1 MTHMPGVPVPFDEPD
16 EWKACVDTWRCRKC
30 KSSNG
35 KWRTHCSSDGGWEDE
50 EVKCFDCGHVYWV
63 EGIDS

>member
-1 MTHMPGVPVPFDEPD
+1 MTHMPGVPVQFDEPD
-16 EWKACVDTWRCRKC
+16 EWKPCVDTWRCRQC
-30 KSSNG
+30 KGKNG

-50 EVKCFDCGHVYWV
+50 EIKCFDCGYVRWV